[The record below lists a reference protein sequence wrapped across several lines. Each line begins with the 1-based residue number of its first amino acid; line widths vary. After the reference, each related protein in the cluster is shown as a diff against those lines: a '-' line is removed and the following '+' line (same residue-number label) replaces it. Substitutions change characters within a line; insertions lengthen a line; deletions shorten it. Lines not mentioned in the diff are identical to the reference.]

1 MSNKKF
7 NQQKFNQFIIEN
19 NVIGFF
25 QQPITLKSGRKSHCY
40 VNWRNVSNDVF
51 LMDRLTDFV
60 IDFVKDKNLQ
70 PDCFY
75 GVPEGATKLAILV
88 QYKWA
93 KKSPLYGPF
102 SHILAMG
109 RGKPKDHGDEKD
121 RFFIGVPKGKVIIL
135 EDVTTT
141 GYSLL
146 ESINT
151 IKKIKEASIIAAI
164 GLTNRMEKGLDGKSV
179 KESVEEKGVPYFQMS
194 KLPELL
200 FLACQK
206 NNPSKEIAQKVE
218 EEFQQYGIEKLK
230 LLN

>member
-1 MSNKKF
+1 M
-7 NQQKFNQFIIEN
+7 
-19 NVIGFF
+19 G
-25 QQPITLKSGRKSHCY
+25 
-40 VNWRNVSNDVF
+40 
-51 LMDRLTDFV
+51 
-60 IDFVKDKNLQ
+60 
-70 PDCFY
+70 
-75 GVPEGATKLAILV
+75 
-88 QYKWA
+88 

-141 GYSLL
+141 GYSPLKASTLL
-146 ESINT
+146 
-151 IKKIKEASIIAAI
+151 KIKEVSIIAAI

-200 FLACQK
+200 FLAYQK
-206 NNPSKEIAQKVE
+206 IIPQK
-218 EEFQQYGIEKLK
+218 K
-230 LLN
+230 LLKK